1 MSLQDFSHVMDLDPT
16 HVNAA
21 YSRAAVEN
29 RRGNYFQAIADYN
42 LALKLDSR
50 ESIDGAGSARKTM
63 QFGLEGQEREETKQG
78 ASSSMNL
85 KIAKMQQFKKM
96 DRNKLLLSPS
106 GGKLQTR
113 VGFGSVTGDHD
124 EAMSEYQQTSK
135 TTAGRKETSVTKS
148 ALNESMVSS
157 QQRSQTPVK
166 NLQVAEMLAQNPQLK
181 AQAE

>member
-42 LALKLDSR
+42 LALKLDAR

-63 QFGLEGQEREETKQG
+63 QFGLEGQQREETKQV
-78 ASSSMNL
+78 ASSMNL

-96 DRNKLLLSPS
+96 ERKKLLLSPS

-113 VGFGSVTGDHD
+113 IGFGSVTGDHD

-135 TTAGRKETSVTKS
+135 TAAGRKEASVAKS
-148 ALNESMVSS
+148 THNESMVSS